1 MPDTRSPDG
10 PDDGADTT
18 LLGEILSLPPRL
30 ASRTIAQVQASQHLL
45 SMLVCSGQ
53 ADRSEDS
60 GASGQGPAAHDG
72 ERHDTAEPGSA
83 EPGSAEDG
91 SGEPLAEPVD
101 VLSIL
106 EGADEDSVEAEPEVD
121 TGSAESPAV
130 DDLPIP
136 GYDSLAASQ
145 VVPRLTTLS
154 ESELAAIGA
163 YEAAHRGRRT
173 ILNRVTQLQAQ

>member
-1 MPDTRSPDG
+1 MCGRF
-10 PDDGADTT
+10 
-18 LLGEILSLPPRL
+18 IQ
-30 ASRTIAQVQASQHLL
+30 I
-45 SMLVCSGQ
+45 
-53 ADRSEDS
+53 
-60 GASGQGPAAHDG
+60 
-72 ERHDTAEPGSA
+72 TA
-83 EPGSAEDG
+83 
-91 SGEPLAEPVD
+91 GEPLAEPVD

>member
-1 MPDTRSPDG
+1 
-10 PDDGADTT
+10 
-18 LLGEILSLPPRL
+18 
-30 ASRTIAQVQASQHLL
+30 
-45 SMLVCSGQ
+45 MLVCSGQ

-60 GASGQGPAAHDG
+60 GASGQGPTAHDG

-83 EPGSAEDG
+83 EPGSAG
-91 SGEPLAEPVD
+91 NRALLNRALLNRAGEPLAEPVD